1 MNTREITRR
10 SLAAFVALPFGLLVF
25 PAFGADVAPNMEA
38 EPRLAIEGYDI
49 VAYHIEGR
57 SIPGKLEYQT
67 VWHHVRWQFA
77 SKDNLDLFAKNP
89 AEYAEHY
96 DEPID
101 AR

>member
-1 MNTREITRR
+1 MDTRGITRR
-10 SLAAFVALPFGLLVF
+10 SLAALVAVPFGFLVL
-25 PAFGADVAPNMEA
+25 PTFGADIAPNMNCG
-38 EPRLAIEGYDI
+38 PRLAIDGYDI
-49 VAYHIEGR
+49 VAYYIEGR